1 MTVKF
6 TYYVINGFTKLVL
19 LRKNVEARTKIT
31 KLRLFSVTGAHT
43 PSRLQNLFGVSSHPN
58 PYCLQAQCAG
68 CLNVVLEVA
77 CPPEFT
83 ITLCDLCEN
92 LAIGRNLMI

>member
-1 MTVKF
+1 MALQNS
-6 TYYVINGFTKLVL
+6 YYYGKMLKQG
-19 LRKNVEARTKIT
+19 R
-31 KLRLFSVTGAHT
+31 KLRNYDYFQLLVPT
-43 PSRLQNLFGVSSHPN
+43 RLADCKTSFGVSSHPN